1 MRCLGSRAGYPA
13 QWLDKCAKNSST
25 WTPKNS
31 NRTGSSTGL
40 RSRWPQTRNNGINRQ
55 ANRV

>member
-31 NRTGSSTGL
+31 NKTESSTG
-40 RSRWPQTRNNGINRQ
+40 RWNR
-55 ANRV
+55 